1 VLCVTGDG
9 AFGHVWSE
17 LETARR
23 TKSAVVVTVLNN
35 GVLAFQKDAEEVKFG
50 RHTQACIFTPV
61 DHAQIA
67 RACGCRGVSI
77 RNANDYLPALREA
90 LASNET
96 TVLDVDT
103 DPNAYPPITV
113 FDDKLDAFRAQRNM

>member
-1 VLCVTGDG
+1 
-9 AFGHVWSE
+9 
-17 LETARR
+17 
-23 TKSAVVVTVLNN
+23 
-35 GVLAFQKDAEEVKFG
+35 VLAYQKDAEEVKFG

-90 LASNET
+90 LACNET

-113 FDDKLDAFRAQRNM
+113 FDDKLDAFRAERNSKNYDAPTAAIRQPPRPVNEQRGPDRSATR